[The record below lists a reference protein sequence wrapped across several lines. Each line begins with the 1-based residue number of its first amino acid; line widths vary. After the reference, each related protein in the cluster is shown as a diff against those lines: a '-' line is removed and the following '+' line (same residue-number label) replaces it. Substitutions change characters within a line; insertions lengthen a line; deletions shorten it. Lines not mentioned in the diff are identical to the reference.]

1 MNELKDEINE
11 LTDKLRQTTN
21 EQRNLEEE
29 KSNRNVFFVL
39 FERFFWLF
47 FSFFQRKSFETIGI
61 DECQTK
67 NGKSQFE
74 SSSRTM
80 CRIRK
85 REKHNDHRNGSVT
98 HRFQRSF
105 SSARLRNQHGKDFSS
120 F

>member
-11 LTDKLRQTTN
+11 LTEKLRQTTN
-21 EQRNLEEE
+21 EQRNLQEE
-29 KSNRNVFFVL
+29 KSDRHIRFCFL
-39 FERFFWLF
+39 FECCF
-47 FSFFQRKSFETIGI
+47 FFQRKSFETIRI

-105 SSARLRNQHGKDFSS
+105 SSARLRNQYGKKRKRFLRH